1 MPWVR
6 PQAAMPL
13 GDKQQQVADVY
24 LRTVSTMEKLR
35 QTLRDEHSFL
45 IKVGGTARRFG
56 TLLVTMRLADVSSA
70 LLLPQCGHAAPAVR
84 VLPGWVQM
92 QCQCLGRAVC
102 VVRLWSCQ
110 RM

>member
-1 MPWVR
+1 MR

-45 IKVGGTARRFG
+45 I
-56 TLLVTMRLADVSSA
+56 
-70 LLLPQCGHAAPAVR
+70 Q
-84 VLPGWVQM
+84 VLHPKD
-92 QCQCLGRAVC
+92 
-102 VVRLWSCQ
+102 SE
-110 RM
+110 